1 MSLAVPI
8 PLEQSTSRMT
18 ANLLLIDDNAVQ
30 AATRQTIL
38 RRAGYFVIA
47 ALNPARALEQI
58 QSGELPEEI
67 RLVITDHLM
76 PGMSGAD
83 FVRALRKTHPT
94 LPVLVI
100 SGLEEAEQEYAGLN
114 VTFRMKP
121 LLPDNLLETVR
132 RLVGE
137 SGGGSRLSAV
147 SKLSGVFCGRRLVSD
162 VVSGKR
168 RFAVRDCC
176 SGLPLREWVEDFMQL
191 HPMPE
196 FGSFTLL
203 LALALSVYTLV
214 MGGVALW
221 RTRGCGRRGGP
232 AGGQAGGDGPAGGNF
247 ELCRAD
253 LCGVCAGVGFVHE

>member
-1 MSLAVPI
+1 MESGSGMSLAI
-8 PLEQSTSRMT
+8 TFALEHPKSRMT

-38 RRAGYFVIA
+38 KRAGYFVIA

-58 QSGELPEEI
+58 QGGDLPEEI

-121 LLPDNLLETVR
+121 LLPDNLLETVKQ
-132 RLVGE
+132 LVGE
-137 SGGGSRLSAV
+137 DGSNSQLPPV
-147 SKLSGVFCGRRLVSD
+147 S
-162 VVSGKR
+162 
-168 RFAVRDCC
+168 
-176 SGLPLREWVEDFMQL
+176 
-191 HPMPE
+191 
-196 FGSFTLL
+196 
-203 LALALSVYTLV
+203 
-214 MGGVALW
+214 
-221 RTRGCGRRGGP
+221 
-232 AGGQAGGDGPAGGNF
+232 
-247 ELCRAD
+247 
-253 LCGVCAGVGFVHE
+253 

>member
-1 MSLAVPI
+1 MSLAVSF
-8 PLEQSTSRMT
+8 PLEHSTPRMT

-58 QSGELPEEI
+58 QSGALAVEI

-83 FVRALRKTHPT
+83 FVRSLRRTHPT

-100 SGLEEAEQEYAGLN
+100 SGLEEAEAEYTGLN

-132 RLVGE
+132 QLVGE
-137 SGGGSRLSAV
+137 GGRLSAV
-147 SKLSGVFCGRRLVSD
+147 S
-162 VVSGKR
+162 
-168 RFAVRDCC
+168 
-176 SGLPLREWVEDFMQL
+176 
-191 HPMPE
+191 
-196 FGSFTLL
+196 
-203 LALALSVYTLV
+203 
-214 MGGVALW
+214 
-221 RTRGCGRRGGP
+221 
-232 AGGQAGGDGPAGGNF
+232 
-247 ELCRAD
+247 
-253 LCGVCAGVGFVHE
+253 